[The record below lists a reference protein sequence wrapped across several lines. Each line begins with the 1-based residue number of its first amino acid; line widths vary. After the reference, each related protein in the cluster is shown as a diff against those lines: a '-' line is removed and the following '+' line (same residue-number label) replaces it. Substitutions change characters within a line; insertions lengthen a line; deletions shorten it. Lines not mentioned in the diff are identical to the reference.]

1 MRNSDT
7 PVQLTA
13 RTLRPGRARTWI
25 ALALASLI
33 AACATSPA
41 PKPVE
46 PPPPPMPAPAPVVPA
61 PEPEAQP
68 HAANV
73 SNAPTARDYRR
84 DAAAH
89 LYSKNEGR
97 IYAGKMPALLYAV
110 GVLQVDIDSG
120 GNVLAVRWMRAPTQA
135 PEVMAYIEQYTT
147 IRDFRSSMYQSL
159 TSVHNENAYMQ
170 MDKQTIEIGKF
181 HYRSSLITPT
191 VPLWLSNAV
200 KDTSTYLNVSCSDFV
215 NVLWCIGVRK
225 SMCNEN
231 IPSRILEEVK
241 DTINKFD
248 SELDAAT
255 KRIEHLQNEVS

>member
-135 PEVMAYIEQYTT
+135 PEVMAYIEQSVRNASPFPAPLKLGRVTYTDT
-147 IRDFRSSMYQSL
+147 WLWHKSGRFQLDTL
-159 TSVHNENAYMQ
+159 TEGQ
-170 MDKQTIEIGKF
+170 M
-181 HYRSSLITPT
+181 
-191 VPLWLSNAV
+191 
-200 KDTSTYLNVSCSDFV
+200 
-215 NVLWCIGVRK
+215 
-225 SMCNEN
+225 
-231 IPSRILEEVK
+231 
-241 DTINKFD
+241 
-248 SELDAAT
+248 
-255 KRIEHLQNEVS
+255 

>member
-1 MRNSDT
+1 MTETTPKQTSKQIRPEQFKENDLNMIADHPDTKYYDWRDDSIRIICTSVVPNHPAYGQTFKEYMRNRNRYEDADQEKARLGFRLPPFITRVSADMAIIHG
-7 PVQLTA
+7 VSHYRFLT
-13 RTLRPGRARTWI
+13 L
-25 ALALASLI
+25 LI
-33 AACATSPA
+33 ELGMIYFQ
-41 PKPVE
+41 K
-46 PPPPPMPAPAPVVPA
+46 
-61 PEPEAQP
+61 
-68 HAANV
+68 
-73 SNAPTARDYRR
+73 DYC
-84 DAAAH
+84 
-89 LYSKNEGR
+89 
-97 IYAGKMPALLYAV
+97 
-110 GVLQVDIDSG
+110 
-120 GNVLAVRWMRAPTQA
+120 
-135 PEVMAYIEQYTT
+135 EQYTT